1 MKTSSIFFTGLVV
14 VSLAGLHG
22 ASAQTVGRIRK
33 SLDKATGGATAPA
46 AAPLAPA
53 SAVPL
58 DPEAAARARAQAQAA
73 AAMNAQRNKAAQVGA
88 DARVVEFLKQR
99 VEDGSADAAF
109 DLAKRYDEGKGVTAD
124 PKEARKLYTLAAE
137 RGNTEAKDWLEAHP
151 IPESEEEKE
160 KEKANVAGTPK
171 ADRTGPPAP
180 SK

>member
-1 MKTSSIFFTGLVV
+1 MKPSLIVLATLVV
-14 VSLAGLHG
+14 VSLAGLPT

-46 AAPLAPA
+46 PAPA
-53 SAVPL
+53 PVAPAPVVPL

-73 AAMNAQRNKAAQVGA
+73 AALSAQRNKAAQAGA

-137 RGNTEAKDWLEAHP
+137 RGNTEAKAWLEAHP
-151 IPESEEEKE
+151 APESEPEPAKAAGASA
-160 KEKANVAGTPK
+160 EKASRPS
-171 ADRTGPPAP
+171 PPAP

>member
-1 MKTSSIFFTGLVV
+1 MKPSLIVLAGLMVA
-14 VSLAGLHG
+14 SLAGLHS

-46 AAPLAPA
+46 PAPVAPA
-53 SAVPL
+53 PVVPL

-73 AAMNAQRNKAAQVGA
+73 AALNAQRNKAAQAGA

-137 RGNTEAKDWLEAHP
+137 RGNTEAKAWLEAHP
-151 IPESEEEKE
+151 APKSEQEPAKAAGASA
-160 KEKANVAGTPK
+160 EKASRPS
-171 ADRTGPPAP
+171 PPAP